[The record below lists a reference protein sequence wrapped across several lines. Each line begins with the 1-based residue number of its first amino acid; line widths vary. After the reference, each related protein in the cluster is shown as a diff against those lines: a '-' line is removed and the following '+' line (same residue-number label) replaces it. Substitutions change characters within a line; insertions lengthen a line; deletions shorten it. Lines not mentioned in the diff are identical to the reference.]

1 MALSGPRLLLLDLDG
16 VLRGFPEF
24 DDAAFGLP
32 LGLVTST
39 AFQPELLGPAITGH
53 VTHDRWMASV
63 ARKLE
68 GSVPTAQAAAAAAA
82 WSRPGYVMAA
92 ALSLVRAARARTRVA
107 LLTNATTRLADDL
120 AVLGLDREVDGVISS
135 AEIGVGKPDKEAYL
149 AALALLDATAD
160 ETLFC
165 DDSESNVAAARAV
178 GMTAAHVPDTDA
190 LRTALSVNG
199 LLG

>member
-1 MALSGPRLLLLDLDG
+1 

-24 DDAAFGLP
+24 DDSAFGLP
-32 LGLVTST
+32 PGSVTAT
-39 AFQPELLGPAITGH
+39 AFEPGLFGLAITGQI
-53 VTHDRWMASV
+53 THDRWMATI
-63 ARKLE
+63 ARQLA
-68 GSVPTAQAAAAAAA
+68 GDAVPTARAAAATAA
-82 WSRPGYVMAA
+82 WSRPGYVMAT
-92 ALSLVRAARARTRVA
+92 ALGLVRAARARARVA

-135 AEIGVGKPDKEAYL
+135 AEIGIGKPDQEAYL
-149 AALALLDATAD
+149 AALALLDATAE

-165 DDSESNVAAARAV
+165 DDSEANVVAARAV

-190 LRTALSVNG
+190 LRTALSVHG